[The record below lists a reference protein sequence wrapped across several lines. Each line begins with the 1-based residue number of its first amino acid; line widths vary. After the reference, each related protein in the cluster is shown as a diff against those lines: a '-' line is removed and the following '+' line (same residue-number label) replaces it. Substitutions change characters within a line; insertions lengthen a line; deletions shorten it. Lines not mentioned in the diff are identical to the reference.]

1 MVPRRGVLLPNKS
14 CATRDHCI
22 ESIGRRYFSDP
33 GDRRSEIKVGGDDL
47 ARQRASSSTGHCLA
61 VAGALV
67 AVCLAWLLFPVG
79 EAFALLAEWVRGR
92 GAWGVLGFALVY
104 IIVVVS
110 LAPASALSI
119 IAGAIFGAWGIPI
132 VVVSAAIGANLA
144 FLASRH
150 LVRKRVE
157 HIATRQRW
165 FAATDR
171 AIREEGWKIALL
183 LRLSPLVP
191 FGLQNYLMGA
201 TGITLRAYAAAT
213 LVGIVPGT
221 ALYVYLGTL
230 GHAAIVGEGVSA
242 ASLVL
247 MAAGLG
253 ASVYAIVIVG
263 RKAKARLRDLGV
275 RSDQA
280 AEPAAHE

>member
-1 MVPRRGVLLPNKS
+1 MG
-14 CATRDHCI
+14 
-22 ESIGRRYFSDP
+22 
-33 GDRRSEIKVGGDDL
+33 
-47 ARQRASSSTGHCLA
+47 RQRVSSSTGHCLA

-67 AVCLAWLLFPVG
+67 GVCLAWLLFPVA
-79 EAFALLAEWVRGR
+79 EAFALLADWVRGR

-104 IIVVVS
+104 VVVVVS

-119 IAGAIFGAWGIPI
+119 LAGAIFGTWGIPI
-132 VVVSAAIGANLA
+132 VVASAAIGANLA

-150 LVRKRVE
+150 LVRKKVE
-157 HIATRQRW
+157 YVAQRQRW

-201 TGITLRAYAAAT
+201 TGITLRAYAGAT

-221 ALYVYLGTL
+221 ALYVYIGTL
-230 GHAAIVGEGVSA
+230 GHAAIVGEDVGA

-247 MAAGLG
+247 MAAGLV
-253 ASVYAIVIVG
+253 ASGYAVFLVG
-263 RKAKARLRDLGV
+263 QKAKAKLNDRGV
-275 RSDQA
+275 GSDKDSKL
-280 AEPAAHE
+280 AAHE